1 MGVQMKEAES
11 IQNRIKRDY
20 LNEWVKAV
28 NSDGR
33 FGRWSWAVSFGT
45 SDIKDII
52 NKHSTLD

>member
-1 MGVQMKEAES
+1 MKEAES